1 MAKQSGSGT
10 LKVVDPQEHARL
22 IVDGLVGAGVEM
34 VASLPDLKV
43 VEVIR
48 ALERESRLRHVPLCR
63 EEEGVGICAG
73 AFLAG
78 KRGALLMQNGGFL
91 NACNGLTTTALQF
104 EIPMLLLIYYAGDRG
119 DRGFATV
126 GAMTEPVLRALG
138 IRYEVLRDVS
148 EAPRILREY
157 QILAEDSK
165 RPVALLLTQDV
176 LGVRGVRLSYE
187 GEPLP
192 PGPHPTPAFGGER
205 ASGPSRGPG
214 DLVRAVA
221 PQQSAEER
229 PTRYQCLEALADAL
243 GDALT
248 VSAGGTYREWEA
260 LRPSEGNLRGR
271 TLGLV
276 SSMGLGLALSLP
288 RRRVVVLDGDGA
300 LLMNLCGLPT
310 IAWQGPANLL
320 HVVFDNGCYEASGST
335 ATATAAGADLV
346 AMAQGAG
353 YRRAAWVATPEDL
366 RREVGRS
373 LEAKQL
379 TFIGIKVRPGRER
392 GLAESSVDEIELK
405 YRFMRHVEA
414 TEGVPVLRGS
424 F

>member
-1 MAKQSGSGT
+1 M
-10 LKVVDPQEHARL
+10 DPKEHARL
-22 IVDGLVGAGVEM
+22 IVDGLVEAGLDL
-34 VASLPDLKV
+34 VASLPDLKI

-48 ALERESRLRHVPLCR
+48 ALEGESRLRHVPLCR

-73 AFLAG
+73 AYLAG

-138 IRYEVLRDVS
+138 IRYEVLRDIG
-148 EAPRILREY
+148 EARRRLREF

-187 GEPLP
+187 GKAVARAPSSAGREDLRQGTATLLP
-192 PGPHPTPAFGGER
+192 P
-205 ASGPSRGPG
+205 
-214 DLVRAVA
+214 
-221 PQQSAEER
+221 EER
-229 PTRYQCLEALADAL
+229 PTRYECLQAIAEEL
-243 GDALT
+243 GNALT

-260 LRPSEGNLRGR
+260 LRPSSGNLRGR

-288 RRRVVVLDGDGA
+288 TRRVVVLDGDGA

-310 IAWQGPANLL
+310 IAWQNPANLL

-335 ATATAAGADLV
+335 ATATAAGTDLV
-346 AMAQGAG
+346 AMGKGAG
-353 YRRAAWVATPEDL
+353 YPRALWATTPQEL
-366 RREVGRS
+366 RREVGRA
-373 LEAKQL
+373 LAGGQL
-379 TFIGIKVRPGRER
+379 TLIGIRVRPGRES
-392 GLAESSVDEIELK
+392 GLADSSVDEIELK

-414 TEGVPVLRGS
+414 TEGVQVLRGT

>member
-1 MAKQSGSGT
+1 MAKQGGSGT
-10 LKVVDPQEHARL
+10 LGVVDPQEHARR
-22 IVDGLVGAGVEM
+22 IVDGLVGAGVEV

-148 EAPRILREY
+148 EAPRMLREY

-187 GEPLP
+187 GGPLP
-192 PGPHPTPAFGGER
+192 LGR
-205 ASGPSRGPG
+205 SSRGA
-214 DLVRAVA
+214 DELVRAVA
-221 PQQSAEER
+221 PQQSPEER

-260 LRPSEGNLRGR
+260 LRPSAGNLRGR

-276 SSMGLGLALSLP
+276 SSMGLGLAVSLP
-288 RRRVVVLDGDGA
+288 SRRVVVLDGDGA

-310 IAWQGPANLL
+310 IAWQSPANLL
-320 HVVFDNGCYEASGST
+320 HVVFVNGCYEASGST
-335 ATATAAGADLV
+335 ATATAAGTDLV
-346 AMAQGAG
+346 AMAQAAG
-353 YRRAAWVATPEDL
+353 YRHWAWVATPEEL
-366 RREVGRS
+366 RREAGRAM
-373 LEAKQL
+373 EANQL
-379 TFIGIKVRPGRER
+379 TFIGVKVRPGRES
-392 GLAESSVDEIELK
+392 GLAESSMDEIELK

-414 TEGVPVLRGS
+414 MEGVPVLRGS